1 MAMPNSFE
9 ARLYYRCAFQRYEE
23 AQVLLRADYT
33 TGAVYL
39 AGYGIECILKAL
51 VLMSVPASARPDTL
65 RSFRGGRAHEYEWLR
80 DEYLTNGGA
89 RFPREIT
96 QHFTLVNDWSTDL
109 RYTPRAVRAE
119 EAEGFLA
126 AAAAI
131 IRWADRRLWNGN
143 PDPTRKVR

>member
-1 MAMPNSFE
+1 MAVPGSSD

-23 AQVLLRADYT
+23 AEVLPRADYT

-51 VLMSVPASARPDTL
+51 VLMAVPAGARPDTL
-65 RSFRGGRAHEYEWLR
+65 KSFRGTKAHEYEWLR
-80 DEYLTNGGA
+80 SVYLTNGGP

-109 RYTPRAVRAE
+109 RYTPRSVRADDA
-119 EAEGFLA
+119 EAFLLSA
-126 AAAAI
+126 VAI
-131 IRWADRRLWNGN
+131 LKWADGRL
-143 PDPTRKVR
+143 